1 MTDPVPRREPL
12 IPAWETLRSD
22 YVDTGIPGVC
32 VVRSDPKIDIF
43 VDGGGTRLGAVLAF
57 PEVGPLPISPLT
69 EISVTETRVG
79 GIRCLRVSTDAALLF
94 GTFYLVLADIIRTV
108 VEDGYSA
115 TAALD
120 ASLARFETLLQTAS
134 LLSDERQMGLFGEL
148 WLLDRI
154 IPHLGAQ
161 ALDAWV
167 GPTRQTHD
175 FRLAGNEFEVK
186 TTSGSRRVHTINGF
200 GQLDPSADCR
210 LFLVSLRIVTAGSG
224 GVTLPETI
232 VRIAAKISEFPGAEK
247 RFAQILE
254 TVGYRESEAVHY
266 RRRWRLADDARLI
279 TVGDGCPR
287 LTRAALNLLPSA
299 FAAGLIQNAAYE
311 IDVEGL
317 GVADGTPDFTAVL
330 PL

>member
-1 MTDPVPRREPL
+1 MTDNAPRPETL

-32 VVRSDPKIDIF
+32 VVRLDPKIDIF

-57 PEVGPLPISPLT
+57 PESGPLPVSPLT
-69 EISVTETRVG
+69 EIAVTETRVG
-79 GIRCLRVSTDAALLF
+79 GIRCLRVSTDASLLF
-94 GTFYLVLADIIRTV
+94 GTFYLVLADIIRTI
-108 VEDGYSA
+108 VEEGCSP

-120 ASLARFETLLQTAS
+120 ASLARFETLLRTAS
-134 LLSDERQMGLFGEL
+134 LLSDERQVGLFGEL
-148 WLLDRI
+148 WLLDRL
-154 IPHLGAQ
+154 IPHLGAE

-175 FRLAGNEFEVK
+175 FRLDGVEFEVK

-224 GVTLPETI
+224 GSTLPET
-232 VRIAAKISEFPGAEK
+232 VARLTMAFSAFPGAAK
-247 RFAQILE
+247 RFGQILE
-254 TVGYRESEAVHY
+254 SLGYRETEAVHY
-266 RRRWRLADDARLI
+266 RRRWRFADDARL
-279 TVGDGCPR
+279 VAVDDGCPR
-287 LTRAALNLLPSA
+287 LTRSALDLLPTGFAAALVR
-299 FAAGLIQNAAYE
+299 NAAYE

-317 GVADGTPDFTAVL
+317 GVTDGTPDFTVVL
-330 PL
+330 PQ